1 MANLKS
7 RIEQAEKKLGPRLG
21 SQSTEA
27 DDDALQL
34 YEMQFYLYGR
44 VHPDGR
50 DLMATPIGIRGRELH
65 EQKYGPIIPVHLC
78 PGWSEGT
85 TTSRE
90 FEHCFHHE
98 PNAGDLLRW
107 EHVRTM
113 RGPEMN
119 EIIFGDMISAWGRQI
134 PQLPCP
140 LKFDEGK
147 LFKRQRNGEW
157 LEEVDVSWMA
167 HWWGVECDARGE
179 PQEWAYGRTPSLW
192 EEPDPNPLGRMPS
205 IPAVVFEGV
214 IDGKHRCRPATTEE
228 LCQPETDEFF
238 RHLWCQEPEEPAP
251 AGRIWVRDRRSGF
264 YGTLPVEHV
273 AEATQ
278 GPNAEYILWGK

>member
-1 MANLKS
+1 VANLKS
-7 RIEQAEKKLGPRLG
+7 RIKQAEKKLGPRLG
-21 SQSTEA
+21 NQSTEA
-27 DDDALQL
+27 DYDALQL

-65 EQKYGPIIPVHLC
+65 EQKYGPIIPVHLR

-134 PQLPCP
+134 HQFPCP

-157 LEEVDVSWMA
+157 LEEVDVSWMT

-179 PQEWAYGRTPSLW
+179 PQEWAYGRCTPSL
-192 EEPDPNPLGRMPS
+192 S

-214 IDGKHRCRPATTEE
+214 IDGKHRCRLATTEE
-228 LCQPETDEFF
+228 LSQPETDEFF

-251 AGRIWVRDRRSGF
+251 AGRIWVRGRGSGF

-278 GPNAEYILWGK
+278 GPNAEYILCRK